1 MTTSEGVEME
11 GGTQSVGGH
20 LGSVCVCGACGTCE
34 GRVVLVRGVWYL

>member
-20 LGSVCVCGACGTCE
+20 LGSVCVDHE
-34 GRVVLVRGVWYL
+34 WSGVSLA